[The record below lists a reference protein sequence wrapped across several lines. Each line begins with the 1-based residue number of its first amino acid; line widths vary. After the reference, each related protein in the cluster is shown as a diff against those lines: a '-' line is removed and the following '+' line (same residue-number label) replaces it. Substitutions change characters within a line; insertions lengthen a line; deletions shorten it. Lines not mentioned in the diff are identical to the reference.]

1 MRLVL
6 KRVGDDPRM
15 VRKLGDRRPAEQIQD
30 YRPFGL
36 YTDDGTILPCQVS
49 TSMNSEHGGPVQVTV
64 VFTVNG
70 RDLVVEGDPI

>member
-1 MRLVL
+1 MKLIL

-15 VRKLGDRRPAEQIQD
+15 IRQLGDHRPVEQIED

-36 YTDDGTILPCQVS
+36 HTEDGTILPCQVS
-49 TSMNSEHGGPVQVTV
+49 TSMNSERGGPVQVTV

-70 RDLVVEGDPI
+70 RDLVIQGDPA